1 MADYNQVN
9 DVPNT
14 NINQINDVPYANC
27 AQINDCTS
35 PSLGATQ
42 WVAAQDDR
50 HIAFAA
56 NSDLTSWTSQDS
68 FSGGSSPN
76 PGSSNDHIHIAYGK
90 DGSGNG
96 RWVASYATNNCELA
110 YSNDPSAQPWTGINE
125 DSSGNNLPNRVFVLQ
140 WGNDVWIAAGVMN
153 TEVLYRST
161 DGAAWA
167 QIDISGA
174 TSINGTAIYALAQN
188 GSGTWWFA
196 QENRIYQSTNDGQSW
211 SLLHTLVDSGN
222 ADPGNIRAL
231 HFTNNTLVAGVDANP
246 GLVFAAASSDLTDWS
261 TETSLTNG
269 SAAFDQQTQSAAAG
283 GRVVAVGNAA
293 TKWTMDVAGKSITM
307 DENDVDLSGDDV
319 AHGTAK
325 SISTDGTTWVVTCL
339 TGDVF
344 TSTNGG
350 DSWSAAATNVGSKDM
365 MDNAPDVYLPL

>member
-9 DVPNT
+9 DVPSA
-14 NINQINDVPYANC
+14 NIAQINDVPHANC
-27 AQINDCTS
+27 AQMNDCTS

-50 HIAFAA
+50 RIAFAA
-56 NSDLTSWTSQDS
+56 NSDLTSWTSQDA
-68 FSGGSSPN
+68 FSGGSSPQ

-96 RWVASYATNNCELA
+96 RWVTSLATNACELA
-110 YSNDPSAQPWTGINE
+110 FSNDATAQPWTGVNK
-125 DSSGNNLPNRVFVLQ
+125 DSSDNNLPNRVFVLQ
-140 WGNDVWIAAGVMN
+140 WGDDVWIAAGAMG
-153 TEVLYRST
+153 TQVLYRST

-174 TSINGTAIYALAQN
+174 TSINGTSIYALAQN

-196 QENRIYQSTNDGQSW
+196 QENRIYQSTNDGADW
-211 SLLHTLVDSGN
+211 SLLHTLVDSSN

-231 HFTNNTLVAGVDANP
+231 HFTNNTLVAGVDTNP

-261 TETSLTNG
+261 SETELTNG

-293 TKWTMDVAGKSITM
+293 TKWTMDVDGKSITM
-307 DENDVDLSGDDV
+307 DENDVDLSGDDT

>member
-246 GLVFAAASSDLTDWS
+246 GLVFAAASNALTDWS
-261 TETSLTNG
+261 NETELTNG
-269 SAAFDQQTQSAAAG
+269 SSAFDHQTQSAAAA

>member
-14 NINQINDVPYANC
+14 SINQINDVPYANC